1 MALKELLDRI
11 QAFDTKKKI
20 VWLVLIV
27 LSIASI
33 ILLIVWAQ
41 SPTYQVLYSNL
52 QPEDAGMIVQKL
64 RDMKIPYKTTATG
77 IMVPAER
84 VYELRIQLASMGLP
98 QGGGVGFEIFDKTGL
113 GTTEF
118 VQKVN
123 LRRALQGELSRTIRS
138 LQEVKDCRIHLTIPE
153 RSIFAA
159 SDERPKASVLLKLQ
173 PGVSLTKKQ
182 VQGIIHLVSSSVEGL
197 VPENVTVIDNRGN
210 VLSSP
215 TGETTLLTTTQ
226 LEYQRSIEKDIE
238 KRVIG
243 ILTPVVG
250 RDRVRA
256 KASVNVDF
264 TRVEETKE
272 LFDPDSQVV
281 RSEQKLLENRTTS
294 TPSGVPGVKSNI
306 PGGTKGPTSTQSGV
320 TKQTETVN
328 YEISKVKS
336 HVIRPTGVIKRVTVA
351 VLVDGIYKKDE
362 KTGKMVYTPRTEEEL
377 KTYEE
382 LVKKAIG
389 FSSERSDEVKV
400 VSMPFK
406 IEEEQVYADSTRN
419 YERYLIPAVRY
430 ATILILSLLAFLF
443 LIRPLMKYLKT
454 TPTSVSPTYG
464 PAAAA
469 EIESSTKEVKRLPQT
484 DEIKEWAKDNPQ
496 QAALLIKKWIH
507 GG

>member
-1 MALKELLDRI
+1 MALREFLDRI
-11 QAFDTKKKI
+11 HAIDTKKK
-20 VWLVLIV
+20 VVLLLLTV
-27 LSIASI
+27 VSIASV

-52 QPEDAGMIVQKL
+52 QPDDAGLIVQKL

-123 LRRALQGELSRTIRS
+123 LRRALQGELARTIRS

-153 RSIFAA
+153 RSIFTA

-173 PGVSLTKKQ
+173 PGVTLTKKQ

-197 VPENVTVIDNRGN
+197 VPENVTVIDSRGN

-215 TGETTLLTTTQ
+215 SGESALLTTTQ

-238 KRVIG
+238 KRVVE

-250 RDRVRA
+250 RNRVRA
-256 KASVNVDF
+256 KANVNVDF

-281 RSEQKLLENRTTS
+281 RSEQKQLESRTTS

-306 PGGTKGPTSTQSGV
+306 PGRTQAVGSTKSGV
-320 TKQTETVN
+320 TKQTEPVN
-328 YEISKVKS
+328 YEISKIRS
-336 HVIRPTGVIKRVTVA
+336 HVIKPTGVVKRITVA

-362 KTGKMVYTPRTEEEL
+362 KTGKMIYTPRTEEEL
-377 KTYEE
+377 RTYEE

-389 FSSERSDEVKV
+389 FSGDRSDEVKV

-406 IEEEQVYADSTRN
+406 VEEEQVYTDSTGS

-443 LIRPLMKYLKT
+443 LIRPLMKYLKSA
-454 TPTSVSPTYG
+454 PSSVSPTYG
-464 PAAAA
+464 PAATA
-469 EIESSTKEVKRLPQT
+469 EIESSTKELKRLPQR
-484 DEIKEWAKDNPQ
+484 DEIKEWAKGNPQ
-496 QAALLIKKWIH
+496 QAAHLIKKWIH